1 MILLQF
7 PHCTPILTFA
17 PPFWHLTP
25 SWKKRLFWRGK
36 IKKKS
41 PKFFLRLRDTY
52 KKYILQKNWS
62 KTAIPALSS
71 GPSNLQQSIWGRHHQ
86 LDDQHRN
93 PNMNNKDHLVGQLTK
108 LDLERGWLLSWH
120 PSNYE
125 GFVSKSYFQISES
138 AKKRTKP
145 WVPIDIDVRIVSAP

>member
-1 MILLQF
+1 MH
-7 PHCTPILTFA
+7 PHSDIG
-17 PPFWHLTP
+17 PPAG
-25 SWKKRLFWRGK
+25 KKRFFWRGK

-93 PNMNNKDHLVGQLTK
+93 PNMNNKDHLVGQLTMSPHHSDQMSQWTK
-108 LDLERGWLLSWH
+108 
-120 PSNYE
+120 
-125 GFVSKSYFQISES
+125 VSRIALCI
-138 AKKRTKP
+138 AKVK
-145 WVPIDIDVRIVSAP
+145 VSQ

>member
-25 SWKKRLFWRGK
+25 SWKKRLLWRGK

-108 LDLERGWLLSWH
+108 EVEGRPWWLMKVWPTPNIIYMNNYCYASSSFIQSSSHHHHRCSW
-120 PSNYE
+120 
-125 GFVSKSYFQISES
+125 G
-138 AKKRTKP
+138 AC
-145 WVPIDIDVRIVSAP
+145 